1 MHLFA
6 DAQKTGYETSA
17 YQVGI
22 KEKFRVI
29 LQPELNF
36 LRPFQE
42 NLSYARAQ
50 NEIFSSGNPEVLVP
64 SVRVSLGFQTTYDFN
79 DLIFSYTRY
88 HTKQKTSLK
97 QENLLL
103 INWFLQELST
113 VNSLQTFWRVEIDS
127 LEAVCKK
134 TLLIGE
140 FFQPALAFG
149 LKGGIFKQKFQIDA
163 PNHISSFN
171 RSNSWFLGPKFQL
184 FSTFL
189 FPYGFYF
196 GFEGAL
202 DLLYTDFSLSH
213 RETGT
218 DPQTRN
224 LQIKQIAAAQQM
236 SLSLGFSRLMSK
248 EVHVNF
254 ALKGLVFLYPDQ
266 NQMARLFQSNSSG
279 SFSLL
284 GIGLFSRFDF

>member
-6 DAQKTGYETSA
+6 DAKKTVYETSA
-17 YQVGI
+17 YQVGME
-22 KEKFRVI
+22 EKFRVI

-36 LRPFQE
+36 LRPFEE

-50 NEIFSSGNPEVLVP
+50 NEIFSSGNSGVFVP
-64 SVRVSLGFQTTYDFN
+64 SIRVSLGFQTTYDFN

-97 QENLLL
+97 REGLVP

-113 VNSLQTFWRVEIDS
+113 VNSLQTLWRVEIDS

-134 TLLIGE
+134 SLLIGK

-149 LKGGIFKQKFQIDA
+149 LKGGVFKQKFQIDA
-163 PNHISSFN
+163 ADISSFN
-171 RSNSWFLGPKFQL
+171 RSNSWFLGPRFQL

-213 RETGT
+213 REKGT
-218 DPQTRN
+218 NPQLRN
-224 LQIKQIAAAQQM
+224 LQIKQIAAEQEM

-254 ALKGLVFLYPDQ
+254 ALKGLVFFYPDQ
-266 NQMARLFQSNSSG
+266 NQMTRLFPSNLSG
-279 SFSLL
+279 NFSLL
-284 GIGLFSRFDF
+284 GMGLFSRFDF